1 MAKVADETKCQ
12 DIIVLDVAPVVSWTS
27 FLVICTVM
35 SKPQLMAA
43 LARVEKAAAEQ
54 FQRARLNL
62 PGSSPWETLDFGDVV
77 VHVFNGEQRDYYD
90 IESFYAAAEEVDL
103 PFLEQ
108 SPAPAQQQGQQ
119 QQQRQGQAGAGG
131 PMWTTKA

>member
-1 MAKVADETKCQ
+1 MIGCN
-12 DIIVLDVAPVVSWTS
+12 
-27 FLVICTVM
+27 C
-35 SKPQLMAA
+35 
-43 LARVEKAAAEQ
+43 
-54 FQRARLNL
+54 RLNL

-108 SPAPAQQQGQQ
+108 SSAAAQQQGQQQ
-119 QQQRQGQAGAGG
+119 QQQRQGQAGPTG
-131 PMWTTKA
+131 PAWTTKA